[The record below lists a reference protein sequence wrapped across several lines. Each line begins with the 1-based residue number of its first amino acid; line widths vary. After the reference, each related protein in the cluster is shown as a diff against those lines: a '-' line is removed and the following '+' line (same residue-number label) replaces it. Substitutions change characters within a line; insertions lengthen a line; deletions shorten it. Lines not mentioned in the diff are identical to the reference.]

1 MRIAVDIGGTFTDLV
16 AVDDEGKVYRSKAL
30 TTPDDL
36 SRGIRNCL
44 QGASIDVATAKFF
57 VHGSTVTI
65 NAVLEHKG
73 ARTGLIT
80 TKGFR
85 DVYEIGRGNRPEGYN
100 LFFKRP
106 VPLVS
111 RDLRL
116 EVDERLYATGEVLKP
131 LDEQS
136 ARESIE
142 TLKRANVESV
152 AVCLLHSY
160 ANPAHERRLGQLLS
174 RDFPEAY
181 VSLSHEILRE
191 FREYERTSTTV
202 LNSYIGPIVRGYL
215 GLLEKML
222 DDCAFRG
229 TFRVMQSNGGV
240 MSAETA
246 MKMPVTMMESGP
258 VAGVIAAAHLG
269 EQLDCRHVISFD
281 MGGTTAKTSL
291 IKDFHP
297 EVTSNYYVGGYVSG
311 HPMMLPV
318 VDIVEVGNGG
328 GSIAWIDPAGGLK
341 VGPQSAG
348 AAPGPACYDQG
359 GSEPT
364 VSDANLIAG
373 RIAPEYFLGSG
384 IRLRHE
390 KAAQAISEKIA
401 EPLGL
406 SLEEAALGILTITNF
421 NMSLAVRAVSV
432 EKGYDPRDCVLVPS
446 GGGGAL
452 HALAIAR
459 ELSVPRVI
467 IPPMP
472 AHFSAF
478 GMLLADLKHD
488 YVQTFVR
495 ELTETTGVEIS
506 DAFAAL
512 EKSAVETLNEE
523 GAAWEQIV
531 LRRFLDMRYR
541 GQEYTLPVPI
551 QEDLRAISDFDA
563 IRSRFDQLHQEHYGH
578 SAPKEPVVMVN
589 LRLSALGKFD
599 NRLPLA
605 SSSRESDRGERG
617 KRPIIFDSGQQA
629 VNCPIY
635 LRSGFRTGDRLAGPA
650 VIEEQ
655 GATILLY
662 PSDNMQVNE
671 FGHLIIDV
679 GSGTS
684 SSVGFARRA

>member
-16 AVDDEGKVYRSKAL
+16 AVDDQGKIYRSKSL

-36 SRGIRNCL
+36 ARGIDDCL
-44 QGASIDVATAKFF
+44 KGAAIDVAGADFF

-65 NAVLEHKG
+65 NAVLERKG

-106 VPLVS
+106 VPLVP

-116 EVDERLYATGEVLKP
+116 EVDERLYASGEVLKT
-131 LDEQS
+131 LNEQT
-136 ARESIE
+136 ATAAIGALE
-142 TLKRANVESV
+142 AAGVGSV
-152 AVCLLHSY
+152 AVCLLHAY
-160 ANPAHERRLGQLLS
+160 ANAAHEQRLGELL
-174 RDFPEAY
+174 REQFPEAY

-202 LNSYIGPIVRGYL
+202 LNAYVGPLVCRYL
-215 GLLEKML
+215 VSLEKML
-222 DDCAFRG
+222 GAAGFGG
-229 TFRVMQSNGGV
+229 TFCVMQSNGGV

-246 MKMPVTMMESGP
+246 KKMPVTMMESGP
-258 VAGVIAAAHLG
+258 VAGVIAAARLG
-269 EQLDCRHVISFD
+269 EALDCRQIISFD
-281 MGGTTAKTSL
+281 MGGTTAKSSL

-297 EVTSNYYVGGYVSG
+297 EVTSSYYVGGYVSG

-328 GSIAWIDPAGGLK
+328 GSIAWIDLAGGLK

-348 AAPGPACYDQG
+348 AAPGPACYGKG
-359 GSEPT
+359 GTEPT
-364 VSDANLIAG
+364 VTDANLIAG
-373 RIAPEYFLGSG
+373 RIDPEYFLGSG
-384 IRLRHE
+384 IRLQRD
-390 KAAQAISEKIA
+390 KAAQAITEKIA
-401 EPLGL
+401 KPLKL
-406 SLEEAALGILTITNF
+406 SLEEAALGILTIANF
-421 NMSLAVRAVSV
+421 NMSLSVRAVSV

-452 HALAIAR
+452 HAMAIAR

-495 ELTETTGVEIS
+495 ELAETSGGEIA
-506 DAFAAL
+506 DAFAVL
-512 EKSAVETLNEE
+512 EESATDTLREE
-523 GAAWEQIV
+523 GTKPEQLL

-541 GQEYTLPVPI
+541 GQEYTLPVPVT
-551 QEDLRAISDFDA
+551 EDLRAVKDFSA
-563 IRSRFDQLHQEHYGH
+563 IRARFDQLHQEHYGH
-578 SAPKEPVVMVN
+578 SAPKEPVMMVN
-589 LRLSALGKFD
+589 LRLSALGKTD
-599 NRLPLA
+599 SRLPLA
-605 SSSRESDRGERG
+605 QTQSDGESGERG
-617 KRPIIFDSGQQA
+617 RRPVIFDSKA
-629 VNCPIY
+629 VDTPIY
-635 LRSGFRTGDRLAGPA
+635 LYSALKPGDRLEGPA
-650 VIEEQ
+650 AIEEM
-655 GATILLY
+655 GATILVY
-662 PSDNMQVNE
+662 PGDKMRVNE
-671 FGHLIIDV
+671 FGHLVIDIA
-679 GSGTS
+679 S
-684 SSVGFARRA
+684 

>member
-16 AVDDEGKVYRSKAL
+16 AVDDDGRVYRSKSL

-36 SRGIRNCL
+36 ARGIQDCL
-44 QGASIDVATAKFF
+44 KQARVEVKGATFF

-80 TKGFR
+80 TRGFR

-106 VPLVS
+106 VPLVP

-116 EVDERLYATGEVLKP
+116 EVDERLYASGEVLKP
-131 LDEQS
+131 LNEHS
-136 ARESIE
+136 ATATISA
-142 TLKRANVESV
+142 LKAAGVESV
-152 AVCLLHSY
+152 AVCLLHAY
-160 ANPAHERRLGQLLS
+160 ANPAHEEALGRMLREQ
-174 RDFPEAY
+174 FPEAY

-191 FREYERTSTTV
+191 FREYERTSTAV
-202 LNSYIGPIVRGYL
+202 LNSYVGPIVSRYL
-215 GLLEKML
+215 VSLENML
-222 DDCAFRG
+222 GDSGFRG

-240 MSAETA
+240 MSSETA
-246 MKMPVTMMESGP
+246 KRTPVTMMESGP

-269 EQLDCRHVISFD
+269 ESLDCRQIISFD
-281 MGGTTAKTSL
+281 MGGTTAKASL

-297 EVTSNYYVGGYVSG
+297 EVTSSYYVGGYVSG

-328 GSIAWIDPAGGLK
+328 GSIAWIDRAGGVK

-348 AAPGPACYDQG
+348 AAPGPACYGQG
-359 GSEPT
+359 GADPT
-364 VSDANLIAG
+364 VTDANLIVG
-373 RIAPEYFLGSG
+373 RIDPEYFLGSG
-384 IRLRHE
+384 IRLQRE
-390 KAAQAISEKIA
+390 KAVLAISEKIA
-401 EPLGL
+401 KPLGL
-406 SLEEAALGILTITNF
+406 SLEEAALGILTIANF

-446 GGGGAL
+446 GGGGPL
-452 HALAIAR
+452 HAMAIAR

-478 GMLLADLKHD
+478 GMLMADLKHD

-495 ELTETTGVEIS
+495 ELAETSGTQIA
-506 DAFAAL
+506 DAFVAL
-512 EKSAVETLNEE
+512 ESSALETLSEE
-523 GAAWEQIV
+523 GAERQQIL

-551 QEDLRAISDFDA
+551 TEDLRAVTDFSA
-563 IRSRFDQLHQEHYGH
+563 IRARFDQLHQDHYGH
-578 SAPKEPVVMVN
+578 SAPKEPVMMVN
-589 LRLSALGKFD
+589 LRLSALGRFE
-599 NRLPLA
+599 NRTALA
-605 SSSRESDRGERG
+605 SSPRESDGGERG
-617 KRPIIFDSGQQA
+617 KRPVIFDNGQQP
-629 VNCPIY
+629 VSSPIF
-635 LRSGFRTGDRLAGPA
+635 LRSGFKPGDRLQGPA
-650 VIEEQ
+650 VIEEV
-655 GATILLY
+655 GATILVC
-662 PSDNMQVNE
+662 PGDKMEVNE
-671 FGHLIIDV
+671 FGHLVIDV
-679 GSGTS
+679 G
-684 SSVGFARRA
+684 A

>member
-16 AVDDEGKVYRSKAL
+16 AVDDNGQVFRSKSL

-36 SRGIRNCL
+36 ARGINDCL
-44 QGASIDVATAKFF
+44 RGAKIDVSDATFF

-65 NAVLEHKG
+65 NAVLERKG

-106 VPLVS
+106 VPLVP

-116 EVDERLYATGEVLKP
+116 EVDERLYATGEVLTP
-131 LDEQS
+131 LNEES
-136 ARESIE
+136 AAATIEALKSAGVESI
-142 TLKRANVESV
+142 
-152 AVCLLHSY
+152 AVCLLHAY
-160 ANPAHERRLGQLLS
+160 ANAAHEQRLGELL
-174 RDFPEAY
+174 RERFPAVY

-202 LNSYIGPIVRGYL
+202 LNSYVGPLVSRYL
-215 GLLEKML
+215 VSLEKML
-222 DDCAFRG
+222 GQAGFRG

-240 MSAETA
+240 MAAETA
-246 MKMPVTMMESGP
+246 KKLAVTMMESGP
-258 VAGVIAAAHLG
+258 VAGVIAAAQLG
-269 EQLDCRHVISFD
+269 ETLGYRHVISFD
-281 MGGTTAKTSL
+281 MGGTTAKSSL

-297 EVTSNYYVGGYVSG
+297 EVTSGYYVGGYVSG

-348 AAPGPACYDQG
+348 ASPGPACYGQG
-359 GSEPT
+359 GTEPT
-364 VSDANLIAG
+364 VTDANLIAG
-373 RIAPEYFLGSG
+373 RIDPEFFLGSG
-384 IRLRHE
+384 IRLQRE
-390 KAAQAISEKIA
+390 KAAQAILEKIGK
-401 EPLGL
+401 PLGL
-406 SLEEAALGILTITNF
+406 SLEEAALGILTIANF
-421 NMSLAVRAVSV
+421 NMSLSVRAVSV
-432 EKGYDPRDCVLVPS
+432 EKGYDPRDCALVPS

-452 HALAIAR
+452 HAMAIAR

-472 AHFSAF
+472 AHFSAL
-478 GMLLADLKHD
+478 GMLMADLKHD

-495 ELTETTGVEIS
+495 ELAETNGNQIA
-506 DAFAAL
+506 DAFSLL
-512 EKSAVETLNEE
+512 EKSATETLTEE
-523 GAAWEQIV
+523 GTKPEEIV

-541 GQEYTLPVPI
+541 GQEYTLPVPVT
-551 QEDLRAISDFDA
+551 EDLRRLSDFGA
-563 IRSRFDQLHQEHYGH
+563 IRARFDQLHQEHYGH
-578 SAPKEPVVMVN
+578 SAPNEPVMMVN

-599 NRLPLA
+599 NKLPL
-605 SSSRESDRGERG
+605 SSAARDADRGERG
-617 KRPIIFDSGQQA
+617 RRRVIFDDSP
-629 VNCPIY
+629 VDCPIY
-635 LRSGFRTGDRLAGPA
+635 LRTGFRAGDRLEGPA
-650 VIEEQ
+650 VIEEV

-662 PSDNMQVNE
+662 PGDRMQVNE
-671 FGHLIIDV
+671 FGHLVIEV
-679 GSGTS
+679 TAGSS
-684 SSVGFARRA
+684 

>member
-16 AVDDEGKVYRSKAL
+16 AVDDDGRVFRSKSL

-36 SRGIRNCL
+36 ARGIGDCL
-44 QGASIDVATAKFF
+44 KGAAIGVAGANFF

-65 NAVLEHKG
+65 NAVLERKG

-106 VPLVS
+106 VPLVP

-116 EVDERLYATGEVLKP
+116 EVDERLYASGEVLTA

-136 ARESIE
+136 AAAAIGA
-142 TLKRANVESV
+142 LQAAGVESV
-152 AVCLLHSY
+152 AVCLLHAY
-160 ANPAHERRLGQLLS
+160 ANAAHERRLGELLH
-174 RDFPEAY
+174 RQFPQAY

-202 LNSYIGPIVRGYL
+202 LNAYVGPIVNRYL
-215 GLLEKML
+215 ISLEKML
-222 DDCAFRG
+222 GDAGFRG

-246 MKMPVTMMESGP
+246 KKMPVTMMESGP
-258 VAGVIAAAHLG
+258 VAGVIAAARLG
-269 EQLDCRHVISFD
+269 EALDCRQIISFD
-281 MGGTTAKTSL
+281 MGGTTAKSSL

-297 EVTSNYYVGGYVSG
+297 EVTSSYYVGGYVSG

-348 AAPGPACYDQG
+348 AAPGPACYGNG
-359 GSEPT
+359 GTEPT
-364 VSDANLIAG
+364 VTDANLIAG
-373 RIAPEYFLGSG
+373 RIDPEYFLGSG
-384 IRLRHE
+384 IRLQRDR
-390 KAAQAISEKIA
+390 AALAITEKIA
-401 EPLGL
+401 NPLGL
-406 SLEEAALGILTITNF
+406 SLEEAALGILTIANF
-421 NMSLAVRAVSV
+421 NMSLSVRAVSV

-452 HALAIAR
+452 HAIAIAR

-495 ELTETTGVEIS
+495 ELADTTGAEIA
-506 DAFAAL
+506 DAFAGL
-512 EKSAVETLNEE
+512 EKSATDTLHEE
-523 GAAWEQIV
+523 GSGPEQIL

-551 QEDLRAISDFDA
+551 AEDLRGVNDFSA

-578 SAPKEPVVMVN
+578 SAPKEPVMMVN
-589 LRLSALGKFD
+589 LRLSALGKTD
-599 NRLPLA
+599 RRLPLVA
-605 SSSRESDRGERG
+605 AQADGDSGERG
-617 KRPIIFDSGQQA
+617 RRAVIFESKAIDT
-629 VNCPIY
+629 PIY
-635 LRSGFRTGDRLAGPA
+635 LRSAFTPGDRLEGPA
-650 VIEEQ
+650 VIEEM
-655 GATILLY
+655 GATILVY
-662 PSDNMQVNE
+662 PGDKMRVNE
-671 FGHLIIDV
+671 SGHLVIEV
-679 GSGTS
+679 GS
-684 SSVGFARRA
+684 

>member
-16 AVDDEGKVYRSKAL
+16 AVDDDGRVSRSKAL

-36 SRGIRNCL
+36 ARGIGDCL
-44 QGASIDVATAKFF
+44 TGANVAVAGANFF

-65 NAVLEHKG
+65 NAVLERKG

-106 VPLVS
+106 VPLVP

-116 EVDERLYATGEVLKP
+116 EVDERLYASGEVLTA
-131 LDEQS
+131 LDETS
-136 ARESIE
+136 AATAIDA
-142 TLKRANVESV
+142 LKKAGVESV

-160 ANPAHERRLGQLLS
+160 ANAAHEQRLGELL
-174 RDFPEAY
+174 RQQFPEAY

-191 FREYERTSTTV
+191 FREYERTSTTA
-202 LNSYIGPIVRGYL
+202 LNSYVGPLVRRYL
-215 GLLEKML
+215 VSLEKML
-222 DDCAFRG
+222 GAAGFHG

-246 MKMPVTMMESGP
+246 KKMPVTMMESGP
-258 VAGVIAAAHLG
+258 VAGVIAAARLG
-269 EQLDCRHVISFD
+269 EALGCRHIISFD
-281 MGGTTAKTSL
+281 MGGTTAKSSL

-297 EVTSNYYVGGYVSG
+297 EVTSSYYVGGYVTG

-348 AAPGPACYDQG
+348 AAPGPACYGKG
-359 GSEPT
+359 GVEPT
-364 VSDANLIAG
+364 VTDANLIAG
-373 RIAPEYFLGSG
+373 RIDPEYFLGSG
-384 IRLRHE
+384 IRLQRDQ
-390 KAAQAISEKIA
+390 AAAAIMAKVGK
-401 EPLGL
+401 PLGL
-406 SLEEAALGILTITNF
+406 SLEEAALGILTIANF
-421 NMSLAVRAVSV
+421 NMSLSVRAVSV

-452 HALAIAR
+452 HAIAIAR
-459 ELSVPRVI
+459 ELAVPRVI

-472 AHFSAF
+472 AHFSAL
-478 GMLLADLKHD
+478 GMLMADLKHD

-495 ELTETTGVEIS
+495 ELADTSGAQIA
-506 DAFAAL
+506 DAFAVL
-512 EKSAVETLNEE
+512 EKSATDTLREE
-523 GAAWEQIV
+523 GCKPEQMV

-541 GQEYTLPVPI
+541 GQEYTLPVPVT
-551 QEDLRAISDFDA
+551 EDLRTLTDFSA
-563 IRSRFDQLHQEHYGH
+563 IRARFDQMHQDHYGH
-578 SAPKEPVVMVN
+578 SAPKEPVMMVN

-599 NRLPLA
+599 NKLPLA
-605 SSSRESDRGERG
+605 TASRAEDRGERG
-617 KRPIIFDSGQQA
+617 RRPVIFDTQPVA
-629 VNCPIY
+629 CPIY
-635 LRSGFRTGDRLAGPA
+635 LSSGFKAGDRLAGPA
-650 VIEEQ
+650 VIEEL
-655 GATILLY
+655 GATILVY
-662 PSDNMQVNE
+662 PGDTMEVNE
-671 FGHLIIDV
+671 LGQLVIEV
-679 GSGTS
+679 GS
-684 SSVGFARRA
+684 